1 MLLFISTDDDD
12 DKAKVIVGVVVGLI
26 VAAAL
31 VGIIYWLYMR
41 NRYSINYT
49 CICGVN
55 REQLCGY
62 RDVELHL

>member
-1 MLLFISTDDDD
+1 MQQHTFSVLDRFPVPLFVSTDDDD

-41 NRYSINYT
+41 NRYSSQFHT
-49 CICGVN
+49 
-55 REQLCGY
+55 E
-62 RDVELHL
+62 

>member
-1 MLLFISTDDDD
+1 MLLFVPTDDDD

-41 NRYSINYT
+41 NRYSVQFTAI
-49 CICGVN
+49 ICAVV
-55 REQLCGY
+55 L
-62 RDVELHL
+62 